1 MGLHLFDLKIIR
13 PIKAAK
19 KEASKTLI
27 FEAIMTS
34 ESLKAKFVMKMLIV
48 KPIPPNN
55 DIPKMCRQFKPG
67 ERLAIPALTA
77 TNEVRNI
84 PANFPM
90 IRPQII
96 PIEFDVTMLLT
107 ISFGNTMA
115 VFTRANTGRIINAT
129 G

>member
-1 MGLHLFDLKIIR
+1 MGLYLFDLKIIR
-13 PIKAAK
+13 PIEAAK

-48 KPIPPNN
+48 KPIPPKN